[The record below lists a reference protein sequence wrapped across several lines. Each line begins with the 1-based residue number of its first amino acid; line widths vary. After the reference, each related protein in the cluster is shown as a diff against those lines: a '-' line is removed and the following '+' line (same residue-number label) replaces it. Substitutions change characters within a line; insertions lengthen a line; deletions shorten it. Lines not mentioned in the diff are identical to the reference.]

1 MNHPRHWK
9 LWLTLLGA
17 SFGLLLASGW
27 ALAQQTGEIPER
39 SQVEEKYK
47 WHLYDM
53 YKAKDA
59 TEADHKWEA
68 DLKAIEGMVPSLK
81 SYEGK
86 ISKSPADLLGFLK
99 EMEAVNQKVENAFAY
114 AYMSYDQDTRDQKYS
129 GFKDRISTVSAMVGE
144 AIAWFN
150 PELVSVSA
158 ETYEQWYKQNKDLEL
173 YRHFIS
179 NELRTRAHTLSPE
192 EERIL
197 ALSSNMAQAA
207 GNANIALREADMK
220 FPTIKDEDGNDVEL
234 SEARRMRFLESQ
246 NRKIREDA
254 SLKFLDAYV
263 QFENT
268 AAALMSGNVAG
279 NIFYARARHY
289 SSALQASL
297 DNENIDTTVYTNL
310 IETVHKHLPTLHKY
324 VALRKEA
331 LGLPDIRLYDFDVPL
346 FPETKIEVKYPDA
359 VATIEKALA
368 PLGKNYHD
376 EMMKGFNSGWVDV
389 YETKGKRSG
398 AYSWGS
404 YLSHPYLMMSY
415 TNTLDD
421 MFTLAHEMGHSMHS
435 WHSFKH
441 QPYIYADYAIFVAE
455 VASTFNESLL
465 MDYMLKN
472 EKDPK
477 KRLYLINNY
486 IDQIRG
492 TLITQVMFAEFE
504 LKMHRAAESGEPLTA
519 ENLSKLYEETIKEYY
534 GPELAWNEQYAYTW
548 IRIPHFYRNFYV
560 YKYATSYAAA
570 QALSQKVLKKES
582 GALDRYLNFLSGG
595 SSKYPIDLLK
605 DAGVD
610 MSKPDPIDTTMRKL
624 ASLVDEMEKLLKQT
638 KKS

>member
-1 MNHPRHWK
+1 MTHARQHH
-9 LWLTLLGA
+9 LWSRMLWSGMTLL
-17 SFGLLLASGW
+17 LLCGF
-27 ALAQQTGEIPER
+27 ALAQTGEVPER
-39 SQVEEKYK
+39 SQIDDKHK
-47 WHLYDM
+47 WKLTDM
-53 YKAKDA
+53 YASD
-59 TEADHKWEA
+59 EAFNA
-68 DLKAIEGMVPSLK
+68 DLRAIEASIPSLK

-86 ISKSPADLLGFLK
+86 ISKSPDDLLAFLK
-99 EMEAVNQKVENAFAY
+99 AMEAVNKKVENAFAF

-129 GFKDRISTVSAMVGE
+129 GFKDRISTVSALVGE
-144 AIAWFN
+144 AMAWFT
-150 PELVSVSA
+150 PELVSVPA
-158 ETYEQWYKQNKDLEL
+158 ENYEQWYKQQPDLAL
-173 YRHFIS
+173 YRQFID
-179 NELRTRAHTLSPE
+179 NELRTRKYTLSPE

-197 ALSSNMAQAA
+197 ALSSNLAQAP
-207 GNANIALREADMK
+207 GNANVALREADMA

-234 SEARRMRFLESQ
+234 SESRRLRFLESQ
-246 NRKIREDA
+246 NRDIRREA
-254 SLKFLDAYV
+254 SIEFLKAYK
-263 QFENT
+263 QYENT

-279 NIFYARARHY
+279 NIFYARSRGY
-289 SSALQASL
+289 NSALHASL
-297 DNENIDTTVYTNL
+297 DNDNIDTTVYINL

-324 VALRKEA
+324 VSLRKQA
-331 LGLPDIRLYDFDVPL
+331 LGLEDIRLYDFEVPL
-346 FPETKIEVKYPDA
+346 FPETKIEVPYDDA
-359 VATIEKALA
+359 VTTIEKGVA
-368 PLGKNYHD
+368 PLGKDYLTA
-376 EMMKGFNSGWVDV
+376 MMNGFNSGWVDV

-404 YLSHPYLMMSY
+404 YVSHPYLLMNY
-415 TNTLDD
+415 NNTLDD
-421 MFTLAHEMGHSMHS
+421 MFTLAHEMGHAMHT
-435 WHSFKH
+435 WHSARQ

-465 MDYMLKN
+465 MDYMLKQ

-477 KRLYLINNY
+477 KRLYLINKY

-504 LKMHRAAESGEPLTA
+504 HKINRAAEGGEPLTA
-519 ENLSKLYEETIKEYY
+519 ENLSRMYEETIRQYY
-534 GPELAWNEQYAYTW
+534 GPELTWDPEYAITW

-570 QALSQKVLKKES
+570 QALSQKVLKKEP
-582 GALDRYLNFLSGG
+582 GALDAYLNFLSSG
-595 SSKYPIDLLK
+595 SSKYPLDLLK